1 MATTNQHK
9 FCNLSHSNNGGSW
22 IPEHP
27 SFCPKGQIPPPTPF
41 PRICFL
47 SCSLPNQNLIW
58 FVEPRS
64 HAYTLV
70 AKESRKE
77 SKFLAF
83 GEMGFMIR
91 GNPTNTGKLIK
102 DTGDHKAWQMFP
114 ILYVVFLNTNWII
127 FWISSAWHTIGTQ
140 LMRKEKKKKEGRH
153 YTITCCLTKTGRVK
167 TLRHK
172 TPKTPYGLWRKGIPF
187 SAWKHKA
194 VLPPPSDTCSH
205 NAFAH
210 GMQHLDHMECCVLS
224 SPFLRSPPV
233 GLMSLSVSPVPNLK
247 QLLQRQ
253 C

>member
-1 MATTNQHK
+1 MTPWPPRITFPAKPPWQLLISINSATCLTPTMVEV
-9 FCNLSHSNNGGSW
+9 GS
-22 IPEHP
+22 
-27 SFCPKGQIPPPTPF
+27 QNIPPFALKARYLLQPPS
-41 PRICFL
+41 PGCFL

-83 GEMGFMIR
+83 GDMGFRIR

-140 LMRKEKKKKEGRH
+140 LMRKEKKKKEGRD
-153 YTITCCLTKTGRVK
+153 YTITCCLTKTGGVK
-167 TLRHK
+167 TL
-172 TPKTPYGLWRKGIPF
+172 
-187 SAWKHKA
+187 
-194 VLPPPSDTCSH
+194 
-205 NAFAH
+205 FAS
-210 GMQHLDHMECCVLS
+210 QDS
-224 SPFLRSPPV
+224 
-233 GLMSLSVSPVPNLK
+233 
-247 QLLQRQ
+247 
-253 C
+253 